1 MPLKLSRLNSN
12 KMKAT
17 ILCSQNLIF
26 ILLSTFFSFSCS
38 RNTITISDEN
48 SIMGKTNAPVMVEI
62 KLNKNKK
69 LAAEEGRLE
78 LTDPLS
84 GKSFPVQME
93 NTENKEYSTLV
104 FKMPDEGS
112 ELRKFKIKVNS
123 SPVTGGLKTFTDPK
137 SGQVIVQESGKNV
150 LQYNYQTVFEKD
162 VIRPESKKD
171 TVLSFSPMAGIY
183 YDEYLKAHP
192 EQEKNDTT
200 TSSIYSVPRSDYIH
214 PLYGLEGEMLTNDW
228 PDGGHPHHRGIF
240 WAWPEV
246 EYGRQ
251 LGDIYALQR
260 VFARPTGNIKLTS
273 GPVFAEIDAEN
284 LWMWEDKEPIVR
296 ENAIIRVYNS
306 SSDSRTIDLTIKLL
320 ALKDSVTIATR
331 FTNSYGGLNIRMQT
345 PEAQDIS
352 FFTDA
357 PGSKP
362 IRAWSDFN
370 GIFEGNKTASG
381 LMVLQHSSNPEYPGI
396 WKDYPDLAWVQP
408 TFPTPEKRYSL
419 STEKELV
426 LRFRLII
433 HTGGK
438 PGEEI
443 SKLLWDAYIKPVT
456 PL

>member
-1 MPLKLSRLNSN
+1 
-12 KMKAT
+12 MKA
-17 ILCSQNLIF
+17 IELFSKNLILIF
-26 ILLSTFFSFSCS
+26 LSIIFTSSCT
-38 RNTITISDEN
+38 RNTITINDEN
-48 SIMGKTNAPVMVEI
+48 SIMGKTNAPVKVEI
-62 KLNKNKK
+62 KLDKNQR

-78 LTDPLS
+78 LTDPLK
-84 GKSFPVQME
+84 GKSFPVQLE
-93 NTENKEYSTLV
+93 NTENKEFSTLV
-104 FKMPDEGS
+104 FKMPEDGT

-123 SPVTGGLKTFTDPK
+123 SPVSGGLKTFTDSK
-137 SGQVIVQESGKNV
+137 SGQVVVQESGKNV
-150 LQYNYQTVFEKD
+150 LQYNYQTVYEKD

-171 TVLSFSPMAGIY
+171 TELSFSPVTGIY

-192 EQEKNDTT
+192 ELKKNDTT
-200 TSSIYSVPRSDYIH
+200 SSSIYSVPRSDYIH
-214 PLYGLEGEMLTNDW
+214 PLYGLEGEMLTSDW

-246 EYGRQ
+246 EYGKK

-260 VFARPTGNIKLTS
+260 VFARPTGNIKLIS

-296 ENAIIRVYNS
+296 ENAVIRVYNS
-306 SSDSRTIDLTIKLL
+306 TVDSRTIDLTIKLL

-345 PEAQDIS
+345 PEKQDIS
-352 FFTDA
+352 FFIDV

-362 IRAWSDFN
+362 LRAWSDFN
-370 GIFEGNKTASG
+370 GIFEGNKATSG
-381 LMVLQHSSNPEYPGI
+381 LMVLQHTSNPEYPGV

-408 TFPTPEKRYSL
+408 TFPTPETRFPL
-419 STEKELV
+419 STDKELV

-433 HTGGK
+433 HAGGK

-443 SKLLWDAYIKPVT
+443 SELMWDAYNKPVT

>member
-1 MPLKLSRLNSN
+1 
-12 KMKAT
+12 MKAT

-26 ILLSTFFSFSCS
+26 ILLSTLFTFSCS
-38 RNTITISDEN
+38 RNTITITDEK
-48 SIMGKTNAPVMVEI
+48 GVLEKTNAPVMIEI
-62 KLNKNKK
+62 KLNQKQK

-84 GKSFPVQME
+84 GKSFPVQLE
-93 NTENKEYSTLV
+93 NTENKDYSTLV
-104 FKMPDEGS
+104 FKIPGEGPD
-112 ELRKFKIKVNS
+112 LRKFKLKMNS
-123 SPVTGGLKTFTDPK
+123 SPVTDGLKAFTDPI
-137 SGQVIVQESGKNV
+137 SRQVVVQDSGKNV

-171 TVLSFSPMAGIY
+171 TELSFSPVAGIY

-192 EQEKNDTT
+192 ELEKNDTT

-246 EYGRQ
+246 QYGKQ

-260 VFARPTGNIKLTS
+260 VFARPTGNITLKS

-296 ENAIIRVYNS
+296 ENAIIRIYNS
-306 SSDSRTIDLTIKLL
+306 STDSRIIDLTIKLL

-331 FTNSYGGLNIRMQT
+331 FTNTYGGLNIRMQT
-345 PEAQDIS
+345 PESQDIS
-352 FFTDA
+352 FFTDV

-370 GIFEGNKTASG
+370 GIFEGNKATSG
-381 LMVLQHSSNPEYPGI
+381 LMVLQHSSNPEYPGE

-408 TFPTPEKRYSL
+408 TFPTPETRFPL

-426 LRFRLII
+426 LRFRLIV
-433 HTGGK
+433 HAGGK

-443 SKLLWDAYIKPVT
+443 SKMMWDAYNETAKPF
-456 PL
+456 

>member
-1 MPLKLSRLNSN
+1 
-12 KMKAT
+12 MKA
-17 ILCSQNLIF
+17 IVLCSQNLI
-26 ILLSTFFSFSCS
+26 LLLVSTLFSFSCS

-48 SIMGKTNAPVMVEI
+48 SIMGKTNAPVKVEI
-62 KLNKNKK
+62 KLNKNQK

-78 LTDPLS
+78 LTETLS
-84 GKSFPVQME
+84 GKSFPTQLE
-93 NTENKEYSTLV
+93 NTENKDYSTLV
-104 FKMPDEGS
+104 FKMSGEGPD
-112 ELRKFKIKVNS
+112 LRKFKLKMNS
-123 SPVTGGLKTFTDPK
+123 SPVTDGLKAFTDPI
-137 SGQVIVQESGKNV
+137 SRQIVVQDSGKDV

-162 VIRPESKKD
+162 VIRPGSKKD
-171 TVLSFSPMAGIY
+171 TELSFSTVTGIY

-192 EQEKNDTT
+192 ELEKNDTT
-200 TSSIYSVPRSDYIH
+200 TSQIYSVPRSDYIH

-246 EYGRQ
+246 EYGRK

-260 VFARPTGNIKLTS
+260 VFARPTGNIKLIS

-296 ENAIIRVYNS
+296 ENTIIRVYNS
-306 SSDSRTIDLTIKLL
+306 STDSRIIDLTIKLL

-331 FTNSYGGLNIRMQT
+331 FTNSYGGLNIRMHT
-345 PEAQDIS
+345 PEKQDIS
-352 FFTDA
+352 FFTDVT
-357 PGSKP
+357 GSKP
-362 IRAWSDFN
+362 LRAWSDFN
-370 GIFEGNKTASG
+370 GIFEGNNNKSG
-381 LMVLQHSSNPEYPGI
+381 LMVLQHSSNPEYPGV

-408 TFPTPEKRYSL
+408 TFPTPETRFPL

-438 PGEEI
+438 PDEEI
-443 SKLLWDAYIKPVT
+443 SKMMWDAYNETVNAISKTHLNHKSSPY
-456 PL
+456 